1 MSDSTFQKS
10 FDELLDEILTDW
22 RSQFPEADTSQG
34 SLIFIKSACM
44 ASALWGLYKYQTW
57 IANQIFADSSDTDNL
72 EHHAWVRGLART
84 TGETDAELLER
95 YLDYIRNPPAGGNK
109 SDYVKWAKEIDYVA
123 NAWCIPLGQGLGTV
137 DVIILAD
144 EDTTGSELP
153 SSHAMT
159 GTTTSVE
166 GYKLIDSAA
175 NFTDSTSPVRI
186 GDVAVHDELQ
196 TTAVVTAIDS
206 ATQLTLDT
214 DIFTETSKAYTL
226 KSLVAQVKE
235 HIEEE
240 RPVTA
245 LVVRVLPPTI
255 LSQDVSVTVAGT
267 GIDTSAIATEISA
280 YMEGLIPDETFYR
293 NRIAAIAI
301 QEGADNAVVSVPAA
315 DVVPG
320 TYEMIRP
327 GTVSVT

>member
-1 MSDSTFQKS
+1 M
-10 FDELLDEILTDW
+10 
-22 RSQFPEADTSQG
+22 
-34 SLIFIKSACM
+34 
-44 ASALWGLYKYQTW
+44 
-57 IANQIFADSSDTDNL
+57 
-72 EHHAWVRGLART
+72 EHHAGIYKLTRKV
-84 TGETDAELLER
+84 GESDAALLER
-95 YLDYIRNPPAGGNK
+95 VLNRIRKPPAGGNK
-109 SDYVKWAKEIDYVA
+109 NDYEQWALEVDYVA
-123 NAWCIPLGQGLGTV
+123 NAWCFPMGQGLNTV

-144 EDTTGSELP
+144 EDATGSELP

-159 GTTTSVE
+159 GTTTGVE
-166 GYKLIDSAA
+166 EYKLIDSAA

-196 TTAVVTAIDS
+196 TTAVITAIDS

-226 KSLVAQVKE
+226 KSLVTQVKE

-245 LVVRVLPPTI
+245 SVLRVLPPTI
-255 LSQDVSVTVAGT
+255 LAQDVSVMATGT
-267 GIDTSAIATEISA
+267 GIDKSAIATEISA

-293 NRIAAIAI
+293 NRIAAITI
-301 QEGADNAVVSVPAA
+301 QEGADNAVVSLPAA

-327 GTVSVT
+327 GTISVT